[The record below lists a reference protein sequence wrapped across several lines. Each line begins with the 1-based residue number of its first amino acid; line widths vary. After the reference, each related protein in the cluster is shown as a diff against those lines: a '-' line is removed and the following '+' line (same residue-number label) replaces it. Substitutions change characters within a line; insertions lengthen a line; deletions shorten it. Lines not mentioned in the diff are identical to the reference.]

1 MIDIFFSALLGLART
16 VSAVIIAVLLASII
30 FESAAMGIT
39 LAVALAVFAYCQHK
53 IRKIDD
59 VSDVDTPPNGEE
71 NYHL

>member
-16 VSAVIIAVLLASII
+16 VSAAIIAILLASII

-39 LAVALAVFAYCQHK
+39 LAVALAVYAFSSCK

-59 VSDVDTPPNGEE
+59 VSDVDTPPDGEE
-71 NYHL
+71 DYHL

>member
-30 FESAAMGIT
+30 FESATMGIT
-39 LAVALAVFAYCQHK
+39 LAVALAVYAFSSCK

-59 VSDVDTPPNGEE
+59 VSDVDTPPDGEE
-71 NYHL
+71 DYHL

>member
-1 MIDIFFSALLGLART
+1 MIDIFFSALLGFART
-16 VSAVIIAVLLASII
+16 VSAVIIAVLLGSII

-39 LAVALAVFAYCQHK
+39 LAVALAVYAYSSCK